1 MRLLKLSSPSKTIPR
16 FLTALLCF
24 RASNDEYETFLCL
37 VSDQFVET
45 MPRRKDIRD
54 NLEEATVAV
63 HQWEEFKYSALW
75 NSTNHQ
81 NCKKKTFILT
91 RKHEPDHHH
100 CTVRKLCTEEL
111 NDLTPVL
118 LHVYATDY
126 ACYPIFFKYN
136 HIQKLGED
144 LHVCMN
150 WGSEVSRQKY

>member
-24 RASNDEYETFLCL
+24 RAGNDEYETFLCL

-63 HQWEEFKYSALW
+63 HQYGKSLSIVHFE
-75 NSTNHQ
+75 TVQ
-81 NCKKKTFILT
+81 TIRTVRKKTFILT

-100 CTVRKLCTEEL
+100 CTVRKLCTEWL
-111 NDLTPVL
+111 KDLTPVL
-118 LHVYATDY
+118 LHVHATDY

-144 LHVCMN
+144 LHVYMN
-150 WGSEVSRQKY
+150 